1 MKIVESVKKDAYC
14 KLCHIAYL
22 NKHELERFSLS
33 QSELNPLAEAHRK
46 LKEAEEQLFG
56 KEEEKK

>member
-1 MKIVESVKKDAYC
+1 MESEKEEKVAYC

-33 QSELNPLAEAHRK
+33 QCELNPLAEAHK
-46 LKEAEEQLFG
+46 KHKEAGEQLFG